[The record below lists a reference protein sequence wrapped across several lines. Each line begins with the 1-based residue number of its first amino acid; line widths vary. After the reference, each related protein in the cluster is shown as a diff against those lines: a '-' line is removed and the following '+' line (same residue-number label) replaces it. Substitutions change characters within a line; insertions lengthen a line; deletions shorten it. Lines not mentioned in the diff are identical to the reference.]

1 VRRSVSL
8 AILAILWLVP
18 LLIFVSAFHYGWH
31 AAWASV
37 GIPALVPSFADL
49 RVISG
54 AVVTLHKGG
63 DPLLANPADPWGRT
77 MDYPRIWAYFFSAL
91 GINDGNV
98 PVVGV
103 TLCIFYLACVS
114 LLIFRARRTLDA
126 VVLLIAGLSLAPLLA
141 IERGNIDLVIFAL
154 VFLGCA
160 LSSDALRSG
169 LLCLAALLKIYPLA
183 AMGADAMRRP
193 AGRRAAPLLLLA
205 LVVAWFAWQWRDFN
219 AIRHDTTLSAS
230 MSYSAISLKQEFDE
244 DWGPLLGDRMPAGWI
259 VVALLWSAGAL
270 AAAGAWTRRKQ
281 FDASVRQSPAAGA
294 FFVFGAIY
302 ASSFAVG
309 SNWDYRLIFLL
320 PTLPFALDLA
330 RDPDH
335 RRWALAYIAAL
346 LVAENAWGLKWG
358 NATTLNHAVT
368 FLLFVMMVGALM
380 QLLKLL
386 LYEHAEPQRRA
397 IAVAKMDAPLVS

>member
-1 VRRSVSL
+1 MRRSASL

-31 AAWASV
+31 ATWAGI

-49 RVISG
+49 RGLTG
-54 AVVTLHKGG
+54 ALITVQHGG
-63 DPLLANPADPWGRT
+63 DPFIFNPFDPWGRPLN
-77 MDYPRIWAYFFSAL
+77 YPRIWIYLFSAL

-103 TLCIFYLACVS
+103 TFCVLYLACVS
-114 LLIFRARRTLDA
+114 VLIFRARRNLDA

-141 IERGNIDLVIFAL
+141 FERGNIDLLIFAM
-154 VFLGCA
+154 VFLACA

-169 LLCLAALLKIYPLA
+169 LLCVAALLKIYPLA

-193 AGRRAAPLLLLA
+193 SGRRAAPLLLLA
-205 LVVAWFAWQWRDFN
+205 LVVASFAWQWRDVN
-219 AIRHDTTLSAS
+219 TIRRYTPVSGS
-230 MSYSAISLKQEFDE
+230 MSYGAISLKQEFDE
-244 DWGPLLGDRMPAGWI
+244 DWGPLLGNRVSTGWI
-259 VVALLWSAGAL
+259 AVALLWGAGAL
-270 AAAGAWTRRKQ
+270 AAAGAWTRRTQ
-281 FDASVRQSPAAGA
+281 FDASVRRSPAAGA

-302 ASSFAVG
+302 AFSFAVG

-346 LVAENAWGLKWG
+346 LVAENAWGLKWA

-380 QLLKLL
+380 QLLKLF
-386 LYEHAEPQRRA
+386 LYEHAAPPRHA
-397 IAVAKMDAPLVS
+397 IAAAKIGAPLVS